1 MYRGNEARGL
11 TNEQLSLCTI
21 GLHIPSNKDYTS
33 LNIASSVQVI
43 LYELLFES
51 KYDASDINKFNK
63 NDIAPNKMFNGF
75 IQHMDKVLKDIDFI
89 KDDRPMIKR
98 KINHIFKKANL
109 SEEEISILRG
119 ILSAIENHSQ

>member
-1 MYRGNEARGL
+1 
-11 TNEQLSLCTI
+11 
-21 GLHIPSNKDYTS
+21 
-33 LNIASSVQVI
+33 
-43 LYELLFES
+43 
-51 KYDASDINKFNK
+51 
-63 NDIAPNKMFNGF
+63 
-75 IQHMDKVLKDIDFI
+75 MDKVLKDIDFI

>member
-1 MYRGNEARGL
+1 
-11 TNEQLSLCTI
+11 
-21 GLHIPSNKDYTS
+21 
-33 LNIASSVQVI
+33 
-43 LYELLFES
+43 
-51 KYDASDINKFNK
+51 
-63 NDIAPNKMFNGF
+63 MFNGF
-75 IQHMDKVLKDIDFI
+75 LQHMDRVLKDIDFI